1 MEIRGITVYGVN
13 VLLTSEDESAVDKSP
28 VYLPR
33 DLIDAAIANGS
44 LEAGALKHV
53 RVYPPAKEWPE
64 RWRFLKE

>member
-13 VLLTSEDESAVDKSP
+13 VLLTSEDDSAVDNSP

-33 DLIDAAIANGS
+33 DLIDTAIAKGN
-44 LEAGALKHV
+44 LEAGALKGI
-53 RVYPPAKEWPE
+53 RCYPPAKEWPE